1 MIRAI
6 GSKIGAIRWN
16 LWRSLVTDYRKRVF
30 ERAAICRNFEEY
42 VFNGIRNK
50 LFKFPI
56 YLSAGQEYISAS
68 ISECMGEKNINP
80 NIFIQHRGHSTY
92 LSFDA
97 PMEKLIDELLG
108 RRTGCA
114 NGMGGSAS
122 IHSKEKNIFGHD
134 GLMGSQVPIAVGHC
148 YRTRMPTIVYMG
160 DASAEEDYVLG
171 ALGWASTKNLPILFV
186 VEDNN
191 LSILTEKRV
200 RRNWEMHDVANAFNM
215 VGKNISDDPIE
226 IRESLKGVFEKPML
240 LNINTH
246 RKFWHSGAGIDDE
259 NIFDRYENEKESLG
273 QPAIDIH
280 INAKQIVEEAW
291 KRQLEIQ

>member
-1 MIRAI
+1 MSKYRINVFKRA
-6 GSKIGAIRWN
+6 
-16 LWRSLVTDYRKRVF
+16 SL
-30 ERAAICRNFEEY
+30 CRNFEEY
-42 VFNGIRNK
+42 VFNGIKNK
-50 LFKFPI
+50 MFKFPI

-68 ISECMGEKNINP
+68 IAEVMKEMNIQP

-92 LSFDA
+92 LSHDA
-97 PMEKLIDELLG
+97 PIEGLIDELLG
-108 RRTGCA
+108 RKTGCT

-122 IHSKEKNIFGHD
+122 IHSKEKKIFGHD

-148 YRTRMPTIVYMG
+148 YKTKHPTIVHMG

-171 ALGWASTKNLPILFV
+171 ALGWASTKKLPIIFI

-200 RRNWEMHDVANAFNM
+200 RRNWEMHDVARAFNM
-215 VGKNISDDPIE
+215 KGYNIADDPVE
-226 IRESLKGVFEKPML
+226 IRNHVHCAFNEPIL

-259 NIFDRYENEKESLG
+259 DIFDRYEDEKSFLG
-273 QPAIDIH
+273 SVAEEIH
-280 INAKQIVEEAW
+280 QQTKIKVENAW
-291 KRQLEIQ
+291 KKQLDKQ